1 LGTTVFLNLFDHAIE
16 IGITAAK
23 APCKPVPAALCNPF
37 AVRDHHELTRL
48 TRCNDSVNVQA
59 LLDEGRET
67 RDLGLVV
74 LSRRTV
80 NDFDLH
86 FALPSDSCSTLFT
99 LNLSQSIRSG
109 PPVRR
114 DALA

>member
-1 LGTTVFLNLFDHAIE
+1 MVFLKLFDHAIE
-16 IGITAAK
+16 IGITGAK
-23 APCKPVPAALCNPF
+23 ASCEPVPTALGNPL
-37 AVRDHHELTRL
+37 AVREHLELTGL

-67 RDLGLVV
+67 RDLDLVV

-86 FALPSDSCSTLFT
+86 FAPICVHGTIASDIASLYK
-99 LNLSQSIRSG
+99 
-109 PPVRR
+109 
-114 DALA
+114 